1 MGKDNMYQMFE
12 KFGIGN
18 TLGIDFLGESG
29 GIVMDYNSSKVVDIA
44 RMGFGQAVA
53 MTPLQ
58 LINAICSI
66 VNGGTLNQPYF
77 VSEMT
82 DSTGEVIYK
91 NYPNKIRSTISETT
105 SAIMRQMMIDVIN
118 QYSGYYPYI
127 PGYTLGGKTGTSE
140 KYGSN
145 GLSGEYIASF
155 VGVFPGDNPDYV
167 ILVIADE
174 PQGVSYYGSIAA
186 MPYAKMVIENIIE
199 YKHYEPDR
207 PEELESVVVKE
218 EIAMPNLIGMSTW
231 DAINELEK
239 LGMFVETQGSGN
251 LVISQF
257 PKENVSVVKGGV
269 VMIECY

>member
-1 MGKDNMYQMFE
+1 
-12 KFGIGN
+12 
-18 TLGIDFLGESG
+18 
-29 GIVMDYNSSKVVDIA
+29 
-44 RMGFGQAVA
+44 
-53 MTPLQ
+53 
-58 LINAICSI
+58 
-66 VNGGTLNQPYF
+66 
-77 VSEMT
+77 
-82 DSTGEVIYK
+82 
-91 NYPNKIRSTISETT
+91 
-105 SAIMRQMMIDVIN
+105 
-118 QYSGYYPYI
+118 
-127 PGYTLGGKTGTSE
+127 
-140 KYGSN
+140 
-145 GLSGEYIASF
+145 
-155 VGVFPGDNPDYV
+155 
-167 ILVIADE
+167 
-174 PQGVSYYGSIAA
+174 